1 MPERWATSA
10 GLLQDLLGALA
21 DQGRKLLDRPSP
33 EGPAPDMISL
43 SEALLSSRG
52 EATGTA
58 LADAILTAYRDAG
71 QPGRLAYF
79 RLLQARFGIDA
90 EAAAAAAE
98 RYRAEPVPENLQ
110 RLRLAAE
117 PRRQEL
123 FRRLNH
129 APGGTAALVRM
140 RSDLLALLADEP
152 ALRDVDADL
161 VHLFQSWFNRGFLEL
176 RRINWSTPAAI
187 LEKII
192 AYEAVHEIAGWDDL
206 RRRIDPRDR
215 RLYAFFHP
223 RLPLE
228 PLIFV
233 EVALMVEVPA
243 AIADILAADRP
254 VVEPDQAKT
263 AVFYSISNCQ
273 TGLRGISFGSFLI
286 KQVLEDLSAELRGLK
301 TFVTLSPV
309 PGFARW
315 VDAGRRA
322 GRFGPAVADELA
334 CLDRPD
340 WPDDMAAEPGR
351 QALLMRLAA
360 DYLMSAGETGA
371 PLDPVARFH
380 LGNGA
385 RLERINWP
393 GDLSPAGLAGG
404 LGVMVNYLYRPREIE
419 ANHEAFA
426 NHGRVAVSA
435 GVRRLLEPR
444 HMAVAV

>member
-1 MPERWATSA
+1 
-10 GLLQDLLGALA
+10 
-21 DQGRKLLDRPSP
+21 
-33 EGPAPDMISL
+33 
-43 SEALLSSRG
+43 
-52 EATGTA
+52 
-58 LADAILTAYRDAG
+58 
-71 QPGRLAYF
+71 
-79 RLLQARFGIDA
+79 
-90 EAAAAAAE
+90 
-98 RYRAEPVPENLQ
+98 
-110 RLRLAAE
+110 
-117 PRRQEL
+117 
-123 FRRLNH
+123 
-129 APGGTAALVRM
+129 
-140 RSDLLALLADEP
+140 
-152 ALRDVDADL
+152 
-161 VHLFQSWFNRGFLEL
+161 
-176 RRINWSTPAAI
+176 
-187 LEKII
+187 
-192 AYEAVHEIAGWDDL
+192 
-206 RRRIDPRDR
+206 
-215 RLYAFFHP
+215 
-223 RLPLE
+223 
-228 PLIFV
+228 
-233 EVALMVEVPA
+233 
-243 AIADILAADRP
+243 
-254 VVEPDQAKT
+254 
-263 AVFYSISNCQ
+263 
-273 TGLRGISFGSFLI
+273 
-286 KQVLEDLSAELRGLK
+286 
-301 TFVTLSPV
+301 V

-340 WPDDMAAEPGR
+340 WSDDMAAEPGR